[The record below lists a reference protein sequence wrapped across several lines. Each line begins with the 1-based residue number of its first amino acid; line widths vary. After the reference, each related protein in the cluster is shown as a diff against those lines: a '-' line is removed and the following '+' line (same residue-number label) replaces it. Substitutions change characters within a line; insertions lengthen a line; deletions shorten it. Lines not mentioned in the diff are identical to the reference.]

1 MRKLV
6 CRILNQTICFDK
18 LFQYR
23 YILKKFQDIETKNL
37 DIFFNCNKKNQLSSV
52 CNKKKL
58 PSIYG
63 IQYFSESKTK
73 KMFFSEN
80 DLRHVLYTE
89 KEDYS
94 ELHLN
99 LQEDCSDETFM
110 ELLMAGFYSYISLKE
125 ALLMH
130 ASAISYKERGIV
142 FTAPSGTGKTTQAE
156 LWQKYRN
163 AVILNGDKV
172 FLKQETDGIHAWG
185 SPWKGSSAYAENI
198 SVPLKAIVV
207 LEQAEENSIRKL
219 NGLEMLEKVI
229 PNIFLPQWD
238 MKCENAVLNFL
249 NQVLQKIDI
258 YLLQCCPDEDAV
270 ALVEETLFKIS

>member
-1 MRKLV
+1 MKIYYE
-6 CRILNQTICFDK
+6 ILNHFLYISNVWKKNRPLENFVSTNVFNIDICLDCKYDNQIIYDK
-18 LFQYR
+18 
-23 YILKKFQDIETKNL
+23 KNL
-37 DIFFNCNKKNQLSSV
+37 S
-52 CNKKKL
+52 
-58 PSIYG
+58 SIYG
-63 IQYFSESKTK
+63 LQYSLMDESKY
-73 KMFFSEN
+73 MFFSEN
-80 DLRHVLYTE
+80 DPRHVLYTE

-94 ELHLN
+94 EWHLS
-99 LQEDCSDETFM
+99 LREDCSDETFM

-130 ASAISYKERGIV
+130 ASAISYKECGIV

-185 SPWKGSSAYAENI
+185 SPWKGSSSYAENI